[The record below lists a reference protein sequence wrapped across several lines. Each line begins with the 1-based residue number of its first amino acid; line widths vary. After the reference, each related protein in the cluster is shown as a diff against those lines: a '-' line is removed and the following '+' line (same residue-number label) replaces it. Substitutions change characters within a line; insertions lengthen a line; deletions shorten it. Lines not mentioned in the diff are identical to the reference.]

1 MTHLPSS
8 ISGVRRAVV
17 ETLFRAD
24 CAIEIAN
31 HSGRLAFTADA
42 VDLLVP
48 APTWPAVLADVHAPS
63 TPAGAASAARVSHC
77 PDAVG
82 RVMFFGHD
90 AVFALN
96 HPPSAPQAGSAVPRY
111 RKTPRANAEYTGLD
125 DPRAS
130 LWRRGVSHLPGDG
143 SPVTLDD
150 MIAAETRAYASQ
162 LPGVLDALIRL
173 GWVERIDP

>member
-1 MTHLPSS
+1 VTHLPSS
-8 ISGVRRAVV
+8 ISGARRAVV

-48 APTWPAVLADVHAPS
+48 APTWPAVFADVHSPTSSVGTAE
-63 TPAGAASAARVSHC
+63 AARVGHL
-77 PDAVG
+77 PAAAG
-82 RVMFFGHD
+82 RVIFFGHN

-96 HPPSAPQAGSAVPRY
+96 PSVGAAPSAAPRY
-111 RKTPRANAEYTGLD
+111 RKTPRADAEYTGPH
-125 DPRAS
+125 DPRAT
-130 LWRRGVSHLPGDG
+130 LWSRGIAHLPGDG

-162 LPGVLDALIRL
+162 LPRVLEALIRL